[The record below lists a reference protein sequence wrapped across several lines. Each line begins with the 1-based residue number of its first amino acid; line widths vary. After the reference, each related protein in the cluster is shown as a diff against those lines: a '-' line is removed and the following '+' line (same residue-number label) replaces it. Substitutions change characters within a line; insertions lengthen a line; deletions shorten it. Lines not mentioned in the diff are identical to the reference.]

1 MGEWQGL
8 RRAGQRSVSVC
19 LWIVAAFVGASFVFA
34 PLARADQHV
43 FMFDASRVSPP
54 PGRVCL
60 AGDFN
65 GWSTVA
71 TPMQI
76 AGGRVYRISIDLTPG
91 IHFYKFVCD
100 GGRWFNDPQSD
111 KPLEQPD
118 GNGGINSAVLIGFD
132 YRKLPPPRENEID
145 TQGLK
150 HDPNNAEDC
159 NVATSTLLRLAVHSQ
174 SGGLSSAEVFWT
186 IGSAKWTSQALANV
200 GGELGQQRWETL
212 IVLPAAESHDPPT
225 VHYYFALHNGTAT
238 DYLAAGDRIVPS
250 ASQAQDDA
258 DSALMKPTVIT
269 PDWAKHAVWYQ
280 IFPERFRNGDKAN
293 DPPGTVRWQS
303 EWYEAQPG
311 EAPGKEN
318 FYRGNGNIWKRR
330 YGGDIQGI
338 MEELP
343 YLRGLGINAIYLN
356 PIFEAESLHK
366 YDTTD
371 YRHVDEHFGFAGDY
385 EALRGE
391 TGDPATWQWTK
402 TDLLFLKFVAEAHRQ
417 GFKVILDG
425 VFNHVGTAN
434 PYFQDVLKNRR
445 RSKYAGWFDIT
456 DFGDNGGPLHYRAWD
471 KNDGALPVW
480 KKDNV
485 TGLVHGPYEYVMGIT
500 RRWLAPDGDPSKG
513 IDGFRLDV
521 PTDVPHPF
529 WIAWRKVVKETKPDA
544 YTSGEIWNFAQAWL
558 SKGDQFDATMD
569 YPFAT
574 AMQAFFANQR
584 LAISPTLMRDRCQEM
599 IDAYPLQVSLVEMNL
614 LDSHDTDR
622 FASMIV
628 NPDRGYNL
636 EDRLQDD
643 NPNYNIS
650 KPNATQRTRQ
660 RQAVAFQMTFL
671 GAPMIYYGDEAG
683 MWSASDPSNR
693 QPMIWKD
700 LQPYDDPQIKF
711 DNRLFEHYRRLIAIR
726 AAEPAL
732 QTGWFQTVKLDN
744 ATGLFAFQ
752 RTLGKQRVYVIIS
765 RNPEA
770 QSIQIPIADVGP
782 DEKLVNLLDPAAATV
797 KTGSGS
803 DARPTIHINDSAPG
817 LFATGGELSVTA
829 APYDAMILVPQAA
842 K

>member
-1 MGEWQGL
+1 MGELNGL
-8 RRAGQRSVSVC
+8 RRAGQRCFCSCLCAVVATFLVASV
-19 LWIVAAFVGASFVFA
+19 
-34 PLARADQHV
+34 ARADRHEFV
-43 FMFDASRVSPP
+43 FDASRVSPP

-65 GWSTVA
+65 GWSTTA
-71 TPMQI
+71 APMRLA
-76 AGGRVYRISIDLTPG
+76 AGHIYRITADLTPG
-91 IHFYKFVCD
+91 VHFYKFVCD

-111 KPLEQPD
+111 TPLEQPD

-132 YRKLPPPRENEID
+132 YRKVPPPQPNTINA
-145 TQGLK
+145 QGLRYNPT
-150 HDPNNAEDC
+150 DSQDC
-159 NVATSTLLRLAVHSQ
+159 NVATPKLLRLAVHCQ
-174 SGGLSSAEVFWT
+174 KGGLSSAEVVWSVGRGPF
-186 IGSAKWTSQALANV
+186 APQAMENV
-200 GGELGQQRWETL
+200 GGELGQERWETL
-212 IVLPAAESHDPPT
+212 LDLPATDSAAPA
-225 VHYYFALHNGTAT
+225 VVRYYFAVHNGTAT
-238 DYLAAGDRIVPS
+238 DYLAGAGQIVAGPHE
-250 ASQAQDDA
+250 AEEDA
-258 DSALMKPTVIT
+258 DSVVMKPSILT
-269 PDWAKHAVWYQ
+269 PDWAKHVVWYQ

-303 EWYEAQPG
+303 KWYESQPG
-311 EAPGKEN
+311 EAPGDAN

-330 YGGDIQGI
+330 YGGDIQGV
-338 MEELP
+338 MDELP
-343 YLRGLGINAIYLN
+343 YLRDLGVTAIYFN

-385 EALRGE
+385 EQLQGE
-391 TGDPATWQWTK
+391 TDDPATWQWTK

-445 RSKYAGWFDIT
+445 RSKYASWFDIT
-456 DFGDNGGPLHYRAWD
+456 DFGDDGGPMHYRAWD
-471 KNDGALPVW
+471 KNDGALPIW

-485 TGLVHGPYEYVMGIT
+485 TGLVHGPYEYVMAIT

-513 IDGFRLDV
+513 IDGWRLDV

-529 WIAWRKVVKETKPDA
+529 WIAWRKVVKQAKPDA
-544 YTSGEIWNFAQAWL
+544 YASGEIWNYAQAWL
-558 SKGDQFDATMD
+558 MGDQFDATMD

-574 AMQAFFANQR
+574 GMQAFFANQR
-584 LAISPTLMRDRCQEM
+584 LAWTPTQMRDHCQEM

-636 EDRLQDD
+636 DDRLQDN
-643 NPNYNIS
+643 NPHYS
-650 KPNATQRTRQ
+650 TAKPNETQRAKQ
-660 RQAVAFQMTFL
+660 RQAVAFQMSFL

-693 QPMIWKD
+693 QPMVWKD
-700 LQPYDDPQIKF
+700 LEPYDDPQIKF
-711 DNRLFEHYRRLIAIR
+711 DDRLFQHYRRLIAIR
-726 AAEPAL
+726 NTQPAL
-732 QTGWFQTVKLDN
+732 QLGWFQAIKLDD
-744 ATGLFAFQ
+744 AAGVFAFE
-752 RTLGKQRVYVIIS
+752 RTLGDQRVYVIIS
-765 RNPEA
+765 RNPGSQTIA
-770 QSIQIPIADVGP
+770 IPQGDIGS
-782 DEKLVNLLDPAAATV
+782 DEKLVNLLDPAQAEV
-797 KTGSGS
+797 VGGEGPNE
-803 DARPTIHINDSAPG
+803 RPTIRINDSAPG
-817 LFATGGELSVTA
+817 LGVAGGVLTVSA
-829 APYDAMILVPQAA
+829 APYDAMILVPKPAA